1 MLLLLPFMACYLQ
14 LLLSLSV
21 KVDKCIYKIGNAGA
35 DVEEVHKLVV
45 KVEVEEIWH
54 LDRKFFVLTWSTT
67 KRLENRLKLHLR
79 EGNED

>member
-1 MLLLLPFMACYLQ
+1 MQ
-14 LLLSLSV
+14 
-21 KVDKCIYKIGNAGA
+21 VDKSVNEVG
-35 DVEEVHKLVV
+35 DTSTEVEEVHKLVV

-67 KRLENRLKLHLR
+67 KRLENRFKLHLR

>member
-21 KVDKCIYKIGNAGA
+21 EVDKCIYKIGNAGA

-45 KVEVEEIWH
+45 KVEVEEVWH
-54 LDRKFFVLTWSTT
+54 LD
-67 KRLENRLKLHLR
+67 
-79 EGNED
+79 